1 VFYVVRILRMRII
14 FIIVMV
20 MIISVATRY
29 LYLWSV
35 DISSSIVLGE
45 CCCIFQTQNI
55 SHIFQI
61 RELGTPFQTFLVL
74 RTRLLPSLERQY
86 PQESAYQESSSSHA
100 REKL

>member
-1 VFYVVRILRMRII
+1 M
-14 FIIVMV
+14 FIVHR
-20 MIISVATRY
+20 SFTSRN
-29 LYLWSV
+29 LL
-35 DISSSIVLGE
+35 
-45 CCCIFQTQNI
+45 QTQNI